1 MHSLPRDTEN
11 CLQRECIH
19 MGKSEMRHVLYVML
33 GMSVYLEMQAQERDP
48 ALHSNIHTYGSDGA
62 SSPDSHNLPVG
73 HYLPRQAS
81 CVCIYIQ
88 HPIAI
93 KRFFSFSFHSSG
105 AYTSMLFLRLLSDS

>member
-1 MHSLPRDTEN
+1 MS
-11 CLQRECIH
+11 
-19 MGKSEMRHVLYVML
+19 

-48 ALHSNIHTYGSDGA
+48 ALHTSNIHTYGSDGA

-88 HPIAI
+88 PDIQHSIAI
-93 KRFFSFSFHSSG
+93 KRFSFLS
-105 AYTSMLFLRLLSDS
+105 TLLAHT